1 MKLTVIT
8 VVYNSIE
15 MFKKTYFCLSQ
26 QTCQN
31 FTWII
36 KDGCSDDGLEL
47 FINEIKGEF
56 KELVYINKTDN
67 GIYNAMNQALDTDQ
81 LEEGLV
87 TFLNAGDIYSSN
99 LTLEKVLSLY
109 NKSAG
114 VIAIPVSVAGKE
126 IQQTLITGYIVNNI
140 CHQAT
145 FYNISCP
152 IVKNTLK
159 FDERYLLCADFALLI
174 KLSLSTDIHYLTQ
187 VPPVIYETSGIS
199 SIRVYKRLYEKAVII
214 YSSDLLLINKLFSL
228 LAILKGGVLH
238 VFNRNS
244 IK

>member
-56 KELVYINKTDN
+56 KELVYINKKDN

-126 IQQTLITGYIVNNI
+126 IQQTLITGYIVNN
-140 CHQAT
+140 
-145 FYNISCP
+145 
-152 IVKNTLK
+152 
-159 FDERYLLCADFALLI
+159 
-174 KLSLSTDIHYLTQ
+174 
-187 VPPVIYETSGIS
+187 
-199 SIRVYKRLYEKAVII
+199 
-214 YSSDLLLINKLFSL
+214 
-228 LAILKGGVLH
+228 
-238 VFNRNS
+238 
-244 IK
+244 